1 MLRQKQSQGFPE
13 VLFVHRSTTQA
24 AEKFFAARAPN
35 ARAIADPEGELFAAF
50 ALPLGSLMQILGP
63 ATWWRGLRALLRGN
77 SIGMPAG
84 NERQMPGAFLV
95 QGRKVLWHHHA
106 RHSADH
112 PNLDN
117 MMRVATSL

>member
-1 MLRQKQSQGFPE
+1 MLRHQQSQDFPE
-13 VLFVHRSTTQA
+13 ILFVHRSTTDT
-24 AEKFFAARAPN
+24 AETFFAARAPD
-35 ARAIADPEGELFAAF
+35 ARAIADPDGTLFAAF

-63 ATWWRGLRALLRGN
+63 ATWWRGLRALLKGN

-95 QGRKVLWHHHA
+95 HGRKVLWQYRP

-112 PNLDN
+112 PNLTDVMQAARN
-117 MMRVATSL
+117 N